1 MKNRKITHKV
11 ILLIILMVLVESFAD
26 MLIKK
31 SMVQTGIDFTLG
43 NMTIFLSQNLASV
56 LLWIGVILYISTFF
70 IWITALHKVE
80 LGIAYPVTSIGYVV
94 VPVLSIIFLKEHI
107 PIIRWIGFFL
117 IIAGIF
123 FIYRSAPHEETC

>member
-70 IWITALHKVE
+70 I
-80 LGIAYPVTSIGYVV
+80 
-94 VPVLSIIFLKEHI
+94 
-107 PIIRWIGFFL
+107 
-117 IIAGIF
+117 
-123 FIYRSAPHEETC
+123 